1 MPKVPQYTKE
11 QLEKAL
17 EDVNR
22 GLPVRAVAKKYSIPR
37 ATIHFKIK
45 NPATKSNFGP
55 LPFLAT
61 EKEKLLEEWIFDMG
75 RRGFPRNAEDI
86 LDSVQTFLNEH
97 PRETPFHEN
106 RPGKGWLKGFLKR
119 HPRIAQ

>member
-86 LDSVQTFLNEH
+86 LDSVQTFLNILE
-97 PRETPFHEN
+97 
-106 RPGKGWLKGFLKR
+106 R
-119 HPRIAQ
+119 HHSTKIDQEKDG